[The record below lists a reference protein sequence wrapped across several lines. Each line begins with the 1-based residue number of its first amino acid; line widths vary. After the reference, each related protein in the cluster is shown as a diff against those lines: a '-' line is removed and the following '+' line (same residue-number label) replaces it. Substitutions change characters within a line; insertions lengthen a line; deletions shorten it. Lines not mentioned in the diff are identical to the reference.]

1 MLSNS
6 EFHLYSTL
14 VAIFLAWMLRI
25 LFSFKLR
32 ALCCCFVLYGYGC
45 IKLRSFPFLQQ
56 TSLLL
61 LFEVEFHYIALT
73 VLELVPS
80 ISAE

>member
-1 MLSNS
+1 
-6 EFHLYSTL
+6 
-14 VAIFLAWMLRI
+14 
-25 LFSFKLR
+25 
-32 ALCCCFVLYGYGC
+32 
-45 IKLRSFPFLQQ
+45 
-56 TSLLL
+56 LL